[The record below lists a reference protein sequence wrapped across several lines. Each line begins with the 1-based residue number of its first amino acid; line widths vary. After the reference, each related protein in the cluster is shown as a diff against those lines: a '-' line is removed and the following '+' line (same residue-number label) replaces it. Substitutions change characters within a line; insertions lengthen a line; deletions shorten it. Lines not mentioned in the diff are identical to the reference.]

1 MAIEI
6 FTSKKD
12 QLVSLRVSTEGA
24 VQPEKK
30 KKRMEK
36 TDLKVL
42 KTLNLG
48 GFNSGTSTSAL
59 QPQRSLHHLPNYPPV
74 MFTPGLKTS
83 PEKLI
88 SSKTSS
94 KMNWALSESLS
105 YFRSTRYFVI

>member
-12 QLVSLRVSTEGA
+12 QLVSLRVSTKRA
-24 VQPEKK
+24 VQPERKEDENKK
-30 KKRMEK
+30 DVE
-36 TDLKVL
+36 VL

-48 GFNSGTSTSAL
+48 AFNSGTSTSAL
-59 QPQRSLHHLPNYPPV
+59 QPQRSLHHLPNYPAV

-83 PEKLI
+83 PKKLI

-94 KMNWALSESLS
+94 KMNGALSERLS
-105 YFRSTRYFVI
+105 YFRSTRYSVI